1 MPTANRSRRLRKN
14 WESLNCPYDSIY
26 DFTVII
32 TKVSIK
38 NTDINRRPRLEHVI
52 LVPKCLGQKKLLN
65 FNIFTD
71 CPLNL
76 SFVSSS
82 FSFNWR
88 HYMRLLTPMGAV
100 AIYRNIQMWL
110 MFECWKSLLHGT
122 MATRWNLSYP
132 RRVLMGKK
140 PLIHLTFNS
149 KVKSRVYHLAAVL
162 ILLQSFR

>member
-14 WESLNCPYDSIY
+14 WESLNCLYDSIY

-122 MATRWNLSYP
+122 MATKMESVIP
-132 RRVLMGKK
+132 TPSPDGEK
-140 PLIHLTFNS
+140 TFNP
-149 KVKSRVYHLAAVL
+149 LD
-162 ILLQSFR
+162 F